1 MARTRRS
8 RTRQN
13 RAEHQDRNRARC
25 EPAPAILSSGQS
37 VRQRSKIAQGMR
49 DVSRLSRQ
57 RIRLRRLTASRES
70 IWSDRQLSSLDHQG
84 SIVSGATALLHG
96 RDQASLRSS
105 RSKALAIIW
114 VDFLRFCFALSL
126 GSSESSASNISISGI
141 GVSLRRF
148 NSWSCSA
155 SWSSVIR
162 AFSHPADAS
171 GYPDNIADSAFSSA
185 CRLGLLR
192 SHLGQDLVSDPF
204 H

>member
-13 RAEHQDRNRARC
+13 RAEHQDRHRAGC

-37 VRQRSKIAQGMR
+37 VRQRSKIAQGM
-49 DVSRLSRQ
+49 
-57 RIRLRRLTASRES
+57 TASRES

-126 GSSESSASNISISGI
+126 GSSESSANFDQRD
-141 GVSLRRF
+141 RR
-148 NSWSCSA
+148 
-155 SWSSVIR
+155 
-162 AFSHPADAS
+162 
-171 GYPDNIADSAFSSA
+171 
-185 CRLGLLR
+185 
-192 SHLGQDLVSDPF
+192 LVATLQF
-204 H
+204 ME